1 MHAPADPNTD
11 PNSAPSA
18 DDVAGLDAAIAGDAA
33 PAENTDAALG
43 ESLDRAISEDDTPP
57 ADAPVDE
64 PAAVDPPAADPVP
77 GSPEA
82 AAAEAAAA
90 ADPNAPPAGDP
101 AVPAP
106 DAEVEAEITA
116 LGLKEKSAARFRE
129 LTAEVKELA
138 PIREQLTAAG
148 IKDLADLPRVIQRSR
163 DADDLISMVQE
174 TGATPEQ
181 YGMTLDYLRV
191 VNAAQNGDPQAAERA
206 LEMIMSEAQA
216 LAQALGR
223 EIPGV
228 HDPIAAHQD
237 LVDAVKAGEVDR
249 ARALEVANARTQS
262 RALADRQRSQVSE
275 QQTQQVAENARQQL
289 IAYDQQMQA
298 DPQYVAKRPML
309 DALVSQIRQALP
321 PQQWLAAT
329 QRAYA
334 SIPAPPAPP
343 APPAAPAVPAASPMR
358 ATGPRA
364 PMTPTTFDTVEDALE
379 AALSG
384 R

>member
-1 MHAPADPNTD
+1 MPAPVDPNTD
-11 PNSAPSA
+11 PNTTPSV
-18 DDVAGLDAAIAGDAA
+18 DDVAGLDAAISGDAA
-33 PAENTDAALG
+33 PAEDTDTALG
-43 ESLDRAISEDDTPP
+43 ESLDRAISEDDTPS
-57 ADAPVDE
+57 ADAPADE

-101 AVPAP
+101 AAPVP

-116 LGLKEKSAARFRE
+116 LGIKEKAAARFRE

-138 PIREQLTAAG
+138 PIREQLSAAG

-228 HDPIAAHQD
+228 HDPLAAHQD

-262 RALADRQRSQVSE
+262 RALADRQRSQASE
-275 QQTQQVAENARQQL
+275 QQTQQAAENARQQL

-309 DALVSQIRQALP
+309 DALVSQIRQTLP

-343 APPAAPAVPAASPMR
+343 APPAAPAAPAASPVR